1 MTRKSIP
8 TSLTPRVVIT
18 AIHGN
23 LQVKGW
29 DRSEVWLRSNDEQAV
44 LEQRDEQVQIT
55 SHGDCIV
62 RLPTEAELQVQS
74 VHGGARLKLLE
85 GALSLERVAGSLEL
99 RNIESAQVGTIEGN
113 LLAKQVTEE
122 LVVNQVQGNAIARDI
137 QGKCVIKRV
146 AGNLDMRDTEDD
158 IEVAAGGNVRLRLC
172 LLVGKTYRIQAGGN
186 IQCEVPQDASLRVD
200 LSSGAHRIKI
210 LLPEGKT
217 TLAEAKYSLAMGE
230 GEASMTLEAG
240 GAIVFAAQEMD
251 WAEMDEV
258 QEELE
263 ETFSEFSEEFS
274 QQIADQVEAQI
285 EAQMEILSQNLAKL
299 ESMIGKSGM
308 PPEEAEQVLQR
319 ARQASERANLRAQE
333 RMRRAQEKLERK
345 LQAAQRKTEM
355 RMKTIERR
363 GRPARRQTWGFEWSS
378 PPSPPTASSAGESP
392 TDEERLLILRML
404 EEKKITIQEA
414 EELLAALE
422 GK

>member
-1 MTRKSIP
+1 MTQKSIP
-8 TSLTPRVVIT
+8 SSLTPRVFIA

-29 DRSEVWLRSNDEQAV
+29 DRPEIWLRSNDEQAI
-44 LEQRDEQVQIT
+44 LEQQDDRIQIT
-55 SHGDCIV
+55 SHGDCLI
-62 RLPTEAELQVQS
+62 RLPHEAELQVQS
-74 VHGGARLKLLE
+74 IHGGARIKLLE
-85 GALSLERVAGSLEL
+85 GALNLEQVAGSLEL
-99 RNIESAQVGTIEGN
+99 RNIESAQVGSIDGN
-113 LLAKQVTEE
+113 LLAKQVTQDLIVE
-122 LVVNQVQGNAIARDI
+122 QVQGNAIARDI
-137 QGKCVIKRV
+137 QGRCVLKRV

-158 IEVAAGGNVRLRLC
+158 IEAAAGGNVRLRLC

-186 IQCEVPQDASLRVD
+186 IQCEVPQDASLQVD
-200 LSSGAHRIKI
+200 LSSGAQRIKI

-217 TLAEAKYSLAMGE
+217 TLAEGRYSLTMGE
-230 GEASMTLEAG
+230 GEASMALEAG
-240 GAIVFAAQEMD
+240 GSIVFAAQEMD

-355 RMKTIERR
+355 KMKAIERR
-363 GRPARRQTWGFEWSS
+363 GRPARRQTWRFEWSS
-378 PPSPPTASSAGESP
+378 PPSPPPASPPGESP

>member
-1 MTRKSIP
+1 MTQKSVP

-29 DRSEVWLRSNDEQAV
+29 DRPEVWLRSNDEQTA
-44 LEQRDEQVQIT
+44 LIQQDEVVQIT
-55 SHGDCIV
+55 SHGDCML
-62 RLPTEAELQVQS
+62 RLPHESELQAQS
-74 VHGGARLKLLE
+74 IHGGARFKLLE
-85 GALSLERVAGSLEL
+85 GALDIERIVGSLDL
-99 RNIESAQVGTIEGN
+99 RNIKSARVGSVEGN
-113 LLAKQVTEE
+113 LLAKQLTED
-122 LVVNQVQGNAIARDI
+122 LVVEQVQGNALARDV
-137 QGKCVIKRV
+137 QGRCVLKRV
-146 AGNLDMRDTEDD
+146 AGNLDLRDTEDN
-158 IEVAAGGNVRLRLC
+158 IEAAAGGNVRVRLC
-172 LLVGKTYRIQAGGN
+172 LLVGNDYRLKAGGN
-186 IQCEVPQDASLRVD
+186 LHCEVPEDASLRVD
-200 LSSGAHRIKI
+200 LSSGAQRIKI
-210 LLPEGKT
+210 ILPDEKT
-217 TLAEAKYSLAMGE
+217 TLAEASHHLTLGE
-230 GEASMTLEAG
+230 GAASMTLEAG
-240 GAIVFAAQEMD
+240 GTILFAAQAVD

-263 ETFSEFSEEFS
+263 ETFSQFSEDFS

-285 EAQMEILSQNLAKL
+285 EAQMEILSENLAKL

-308 PPEEAEQVLQR
+308 PPEEAERVIQR
-319 ARQASERANLRAQE
+319 ARQASEKANLRAQE

-345 LQAAQRKTEM
+345 LEAAQRKTEI
-355 RMKTIERR
+355 KLKAIERR
-363 GRPARRQTWGFEWSS
+363 GRPPRRHTWGFEWSS
-378 PPSPPTASSAGESP
+378 RPPAPAPAPPGESP